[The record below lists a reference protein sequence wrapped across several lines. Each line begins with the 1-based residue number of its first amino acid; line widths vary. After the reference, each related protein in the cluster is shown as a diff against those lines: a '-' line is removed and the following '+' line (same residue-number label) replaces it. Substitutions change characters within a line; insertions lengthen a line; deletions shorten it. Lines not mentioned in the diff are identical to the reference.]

1 MINLYKNGVELTNFI
16 MDAPYSDTLDAE
28 LDKANFQIKST
39 NRISFNKNDKIY
51 YEITTGQDAVIEKN
65 MCLFDWVET
74 YENEYWLYQ
83 LTLLSPTKLL
93 EGFIINGMASTS
105 GSSARDL
112 LTQFIDV
119 LQKIQDQLDMEVG
132 GNIGSSTTHNVIFNF
147 NGGASTGKTN
157 MEAKTENDF
166 LWDGQSTVREI
177 LQDICDKADC
187 LVIAT
192 DYEISNEKISEIT
205 LDIIPREW
213 KRTRRINT
221 NNDIESG
228 GLNAISSV
236 VKGITIHR
244 DSNFNNG
251 NLISLTKN
259 AICKDNI
266 QQTYLPA
273 RNDDMTIDDSADW
286 HILTQEPIYTLN
298 KVIVLM
304 PMQIQY
310 TYWIYSGGEWTG
322 NSGHGGAYGDTIL
335 MPVNITN
342 YIVEKSVYDVLPV
355 SKQKKRLYF
364 KRGEKGI
371 YGLFKRY
378 KQNPLWSNT
387 AIQNIMED
395 INSSYLAS
403 FRNTNGVIDK
413 TFFESV
419 NYTDLLILD
428 SGNIKKF
435 STIDSTS
442 HFSTTGDKEVNSFAQ
457 FIGIQEP
464 SGSASYGNLYD
475 FINSNWLNKG
485 LFSVNYQ
492 PYCDSVVKIEKTNAV
507 GNVKNLST
515 IKNQSDRTID
525 ASKYYDSQ
533 ISLCNRLGN
542 DEMTLDV
549 IIDSSL
555 DIAEAG
561 VKRLW
566 NLGDYITM
574 ASHNW
579 TLTKREISNYSSDK
593 IKARYYL
600 SKDYN
605 ASNSAIN
612 INRDKRLYGI
622 PLSNF
627 VDRYILIETF
637 AGTNTN
643 LQNLNKVLVK
653 CTDDFTGDGTSQQG
667 YCVMDCIKIGN
678 STKYNKVVKFKD
690 NYAVDIER
698 TKYSSTIVN
707 VNLRYGNADG
717 TASMLE
723 IKGLTYD
730 YMYNGIDISDYS
742 RLPFIRTID
751 VIDSAYYSNFINYTL
766 NNLHKD
772 KMERLILVF
781 K

>member
-16 MDAPYSDTLDAE
+16 IDAPYSDTLDAE

-105 GSSARDL
+105 GSTPRDL

-192 DYEISNEKISEIT
+192 DYEISNGKISEIT

-251 NLISLTKN
+251 NLVSLMKN
-259 AICKDNI
+259 AIAKDNI

-273 RNDDMTIDDSADW
+273 RNDDLTIDDTADW
-286 HILTQEPIYTLN
+286 FIMTQEPIYSLN
-298 KVIVLM
+298 KVYVLVGYYATLKYNY
-304 PMQIQY
+304 P
-310 TYWIYSGGEWTG
+310 
-322 NSGHGGAYGDTIL
+322 NYGTRY
-335 MPVNITN
+335 NIGLPIDITE
-342 YIVEKSVYDVLPV
+342 YIVEKDVFDALPV
-355 SKQKKRLYF
+355 STQKKRLYF

-371 YGLFKRY
+371 YGVYKRY
-378 KQNPLWSNT
+378 KANPLWSNT
-387 AIQNIMED
+387 AIFN
-395 INSSYLAS
+395 
-403 FRNTNGVIDK
+403 
-413 TFFESV
+413 
-419 NYTDLLILD
+419 ILD
-428 SGNIKKF
+428 SLGNLGL
-435 STIDSTS
+435 DSTTPLKPMILEGEAPLLKGGWALGS
-442 HFSTTGDKEVNSFAQ
+442 DIAWTNAPETYVDSDGITRNMLDSLYGADWDGVSAKPLLFSDDRERKNF
-457 FIGIQEP
+457 
-464 SGSASYGNLYD
+464 
-475 FINSNWLNKG
+475 

-492 PYCDSVVKIEKTNAV
+492 PYCDSVVKIEKSNAV

-643 LQNLNKVLVK
+643 LQNLKKVLVK
-653 CTDDFTGDGTSQQG
+653 CVDDFTGDGTSQQG

-698 TKYSSTIVN
+698 TKYSSIIVN

-742 RLPFIRTID
+742 RLPFMRTTD